1 MAEPLLVNVVLSA
14 NLPTKPGN
22 GAASKLRLFSTRAKL
37 FVIKLEMLRLYWVLP
52 LALNASVALTVK
64 VAVPDVVGVPAI
76 RPVVLFSDSPAGKAP
91 AEML

>member
-1 MAEPLLVNVVLSA
+1 
-14 NLPTKPGN
+14 
-22 GAASKLRLFSTRAKL
+22 
-37 FVIKLEMLRLYWVLP
+37 MLRLYWVLP